1 MHVLE
6 QSKYLFA
13 SITEAFKRV
22 VNMKQKDNDN
32 LLDYSKRLK
41 QTKDVL
47 EAQASKDILGHY
59 VDYPEEFKNAT
70 DSEEKKKI
78 KYEEFNKC
86 MSYLLITNS
95 YQSKYAILENR
106 LASQYSMKNIQYPK
120 DFISTVDIMKIIG
133 TMIL

>member
-6 QSKYLFA
+6 QSKYPFA

-59 VDYPEEFKNAT
+59 VDNIQEFKNAT
-70 DSEEKKKI
+70 AAEYKKKV
-78 KYEEFNKC
+78 KYEELKIL
-86 MSYLLITNS
+86 MSYLL
-95 YQSKYAILENR
+95 
-106 LASQYSMKNIQYPK
+106 
-120 DFISTVDIMKIIG
+120 TVN
-133 TMIL
+133 L